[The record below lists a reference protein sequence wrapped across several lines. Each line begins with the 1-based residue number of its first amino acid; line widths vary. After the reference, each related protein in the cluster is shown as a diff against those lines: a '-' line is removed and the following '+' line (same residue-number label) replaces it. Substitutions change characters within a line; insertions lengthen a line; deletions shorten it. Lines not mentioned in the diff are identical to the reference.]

1 LTTAVPTL
9 VAEDCANKDQ
19 NNQSCHSPTTL
30 QFFVLLT
37 SLVFLS
43 IGASGVRPCSLPF
56 GVDQFTHWRGAR
68 KDRALKV
75 LFRWYYVSMGGSAII
90 SITLIVYLQDK
101 LGWEIGFAIS
111 IAIAAFATFLNIVT
125 SPLCIKVEPEKSTW
139 ISLVQVIFISIRNRH
154 IELPKAGDSDLHYHN
169 IGGLAM
175 VPSTK
180 MRY

>member
-1 LTTAVPTL
+1 M
-9 VAEDCANKDQ
+9 
-19 NNQSCHSPTTL
+19 
-30 QFFVLLT
+30 
-37 SLVFLS
+37 FLS

-101 LGWEIGFAIS
+101 LGWKIGFAIS

-125 SPLCIKVEPEKSTW
+125 SPFYIKVEP
-139 ISLVQVIFISIRNRH
+139 
-154 IELPKAGDSDLHYHN
+154 
-169 IGGLAM
+169 
-175 VPSTK
+175 
-180 MRY
+180 

>member
-1 LTTAVPTL
+1 M
-9 VAEDCANKDQ
+9 
-19 NNQSCHSPTTL
+19 
-30 QFFVLLT
+30 
-37 SLVFLS
+37 FLS